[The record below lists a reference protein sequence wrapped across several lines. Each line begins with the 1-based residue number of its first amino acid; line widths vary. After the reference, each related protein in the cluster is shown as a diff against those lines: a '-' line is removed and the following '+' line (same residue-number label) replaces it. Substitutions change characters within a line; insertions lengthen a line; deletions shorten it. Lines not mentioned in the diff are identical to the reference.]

1 MTKGYEK
8 ALSLEELAALPDDQI
23 DTSDIPPLDEAFFQ
37 NARLI
42 ESAKQALAIAEGRME
57 PPAIFI
63 PKSS

>member
-1 MTKGYEK
+1 MVKRYEK
-8 ALSLEELAALPDDQI
+8 PLSLEELAALPDEQI
-23 DTSDIPPLDEAFFQ
+23 DTSDIPPLDKAFFR

-63 PKSS
+63 PKST